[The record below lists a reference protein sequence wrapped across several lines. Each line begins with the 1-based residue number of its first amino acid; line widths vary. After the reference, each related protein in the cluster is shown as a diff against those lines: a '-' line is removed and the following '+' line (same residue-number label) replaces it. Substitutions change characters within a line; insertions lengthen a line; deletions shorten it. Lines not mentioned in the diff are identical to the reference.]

1 MKTTRMGII
10 VKDTKKPFPFDQEKV
25 DRIHK
30 TDEGY
35 SILVHGGVNHFDDR
49 ACAALFRLIMSGQPT
64 SYTRNTIE
72 PITGDEPAWEHE
84 VTIAEEKIDNMTYQ
98 KVTTL
103 RKGTYSI
110 ICDIG
115 RKYDPEKGYFDHHQE
130 LDEAHKNYAAFGLLW
145 EYYTTPEMREY
156 YKEFDR
162 FVHQMDDHDMGV
174 KKSPVC
180 DLFRNFNAFSET
192 TGYCDNDETLFE
204 ESVQTLTHLFRRMLV
219 NSHINRIAEKEA
231 AIQAEV
237 KTVKKES
244 GKELKI
250 CMLRQFFPAGE
261 AYAAEKGCELV
272 AWKLPENDDRNPNCY
287 HVICVR
293 PDRSSY
299 STPVRFPAEWAEKE
313 TAPDWVQFCHKTGF
327 LAVVDTYE
335 HAIECLRHVVLNEKA
350 DKIFTLTLKCSD
362 DVKLE
367 DMYNQYMSEFGVMGD
382 YSEGN
387 ITIKQFPEPDNM
399 GIYEDTREL
408 TVTFDLKNGIAGNQL
423 LSMLGRLFPDQ
434 CLETLYDYHDEIL
447 EKPAGNF
454 PGMNFGG

>member
-1 MKTTRMGII
+1 MRTTRMGIL

-25 DRIHK
+25 DRIRE
-30 TDEGY
+30 TEEGY

-49 ACAALFRLIMSGQPT
+49 ACVALFRMIMAGHPT

-72 PITGDEPAWEHE
+72 PIEGDEPAWEHE
-84 VTIAEEKIDNMTYQ
+84 VTLIEEKTDNMTYQ
-98 KVTTL
+98 KVSVERQT
-103 RKGTYSI
+103 KYSI

-145 EYYTTPEMREY
+145 EYYTTPEMRAY

-192 TGYCDNDETLFE
+192 TGYYDDDESLFE
-204 ESVQTLTHLFRRMLV
+204 GSVRILTNLFRRMLI

-250 CMLRQFFPAGE
+250 CMLSQFFPAGE
-261 AYAAEKGCELV
+261 AYAAGKECQLV

-313 TAPDWVQFCHKTGF
+313 NAPEWVKFCHKTGF

-335 HAIECLRHVVLNEKA
+335 HAIECIHHVVLNEKA
-350 DKIFTLTLKCSD
+350 DKTFTITLKCPEC
-362 DVKLE
+362 VKLD
-367 DMYNQYMSEFGVMGD
+367 DMYNQYMSEFSIMGD
-382 YSEGN
+382 YNEGN
-387 ITIKQFPEPDNM
+387 IKITRFPEPDNM

-408 TVTFDLKNGIAGNQL
+408 TVDIDVKNGVAGNQL
-423 LSMLGRLFPDQ
+423 ISMLGRLFSNQ
-434 CLETLYDYHDEIL
+434 CCEELYDYHDEIL

-454 PGMNFGG
+454 PTMNFGG